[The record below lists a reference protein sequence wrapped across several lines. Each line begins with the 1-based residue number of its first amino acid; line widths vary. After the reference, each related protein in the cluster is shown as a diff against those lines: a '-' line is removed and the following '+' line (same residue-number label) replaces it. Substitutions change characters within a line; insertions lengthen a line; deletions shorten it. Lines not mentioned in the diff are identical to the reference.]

1 MRVNLGAGKTE
12 KKPGDIFVDLRPF
25 EGIDI
30 VHDLNLTPWPFE
42 SGTVSEINAIHV
54 VEHLESLLTFMDEC
68 HRVLMPGG
76 SLYIETPEAGND
88 IDLTHADPTHVR
100 CYRKHSFTNYFTR
113 QGVERFGYT
122 DKAWC
127 ILHLDVKD
135 GSIIFHGQPI
145 K

>member
-68 HRVLMPGG
+68 HRVLMPVRITVHRNTG
-76 SLYIETPEAGND
+76 SWERHRP
-88 IDLTHADPTHVR
+88 
-100 CYRKHSFTNYFTR
+100 HSCRPYPC
-113 QGVERFGYT
+113 
-122 DKAWC
+122 KM
-127 ILHLDVKD
+127 L
-135 GSIIFHGQPI
+135 P
-145 K
+145 